1 MRSAG
6 YMALVALTVLALLAV
21 PVSCAESGTREA
33 DKAYYDKENNWFV
46 MEFSTGLSGEYTC
59 SVVSES
65 ADTVHDSSHIQFT
78 GQKKI
83 ALTVDE
89 GKTVSPGKYYVD
101 MVKAGDH
108 IFNTVTVS
116 EDSEDQGDGG
126 GTIDTGFYIAAGVA
140 GAVVVLAAVLLIMR
154 RR

>member
-21 PVSCAESGTREA
+21 PASCAESGTREA

-46 MEFSTGLSGEYTC
+46 MEFSTGLTGEYTC

-65 ADTVHDSSHIQFT
+65 SYIVHDSSHIQFT

-116 EDSEDQGDGG
+116 EDGKDQGDGG
-126 GTIDTGFYIAAGVA
+126 KIDTGFYIAAGAA
-140 GAVVVLAAVLLIMR
+140 GAVVVLAAVFLLIR